1 MSEEEMKQNLIDKYT
16 DLLRI
21 KINQNELD
29 VQLAVIKAKL
39 SSYNIDIKSIEE
51 AVTHSKLEP

>member
-1 MSEEEMKQNLIDKYT
+1 MHEEALKQNLIDKYA

-51 AVTHSKLEP
+51 AITHSKP

>member
-39 SSYNIDIKSIEE
+39 SLYNIDIESIEE
-51 AVTHSKLEP
+51 AVNHSKPQP

>member
-1 MSEEEMKQNLIDKYT
+1 MSEEEMKQKLIEKYT

-51 AVTHSKLEP
+51 AVTHSKS

>member
-29 VQLAVIKAKL
+29 VQLAVIKVKL
-39 SSYNIDIKSIEE
+39 SFHNIDIKSIEE
-51 AVTHSKLEP
+51 AVTHSKA

>member
-1 MSEEEMKQNLIDKYT
+1 MSEEEMEQNLIDKYS

-29 VQLAVIKAKL
+29 VQLAIIKTKL
-39 SSYNIDIKSIEE
+39 SPYNIDIKPI
-51 AVTHSKLEP
+51 

>member
-1 MSEEEMKQNLIDKYT
+1 MSEEEMEQILIDKYT

-29 VQLAVIKAKL
+29 VQLTVIKAKL

-51 AVTHSKLEP
+51 AVAHSKS

>member
-51 AVTHSKLEP
+51 AATHSKA

>member
-51 AVTHSKLEP
+51 AVTHSKPEP